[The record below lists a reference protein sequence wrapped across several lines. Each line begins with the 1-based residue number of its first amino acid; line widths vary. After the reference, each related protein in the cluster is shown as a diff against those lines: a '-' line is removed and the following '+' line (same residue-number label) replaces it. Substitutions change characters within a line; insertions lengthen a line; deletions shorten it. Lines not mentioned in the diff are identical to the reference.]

1 MERKPH
7 ISDDMRSRRLKALKI
22 ERLLDLK
29 PGPQPLRML
38 EVGTGSGGIANYFGT
53 HPSLACDV
61 DAIDVHDNRVV
72 LDGYRFRLV
81 ADTTLPFA
89 DAAFDVVISNHVM
102 EHVGDE
108 NAQREHLAELRRV
121 LAPGGVGYLA
131 VPNRWMIVEPHYRV
145 PFLSWLPRSWRSG
158 YLRLF
163 GKGSFY
169 DVEPLQLRQLE
180 KLLQDAD
187 LRFENLCLPA
197 LRATIELEDGR
208 GALLSILKTIPD
220 SILVPFR
227 RLVPTLI
234 YRFHR

>member
-7 ISDDMRSRRLKALKI
+7 ISDDMRSRRRKALKI
-22 ERLLDLK
+22 ERLLDLT

-53 HPSLACDV
+53 HPTLACDV
-61 DAIDVHDNRVV
+61 DAIDVRDNRVA

-89 DAAFDVVISNHVM
+89 DAAFDVVISNHVI

-108 NAQREHLAELRRV
+108 IAQRAHLAELRRV
-121 LAPGGVGYLA
+121 LAAGGVGYLA

-158 YLRLF
+158 YLRLV

-180 KLLQDAD
+180 KLLQDAG
-187 LRFENLCLPA
+187 LRFENVCLPA
-197 LRATIELEDGR
+197 LRATIELGDGP
-208 GALLSILKTIPD
+208 GGLLSVVKAVPD
-220 SILVPFR
+220 SVLFLFR
-227 RLVPTLI
+227 RLMPTLI
-234 YRFHR
+234 YRFRR